1 MASAAINAAKKRKTE
16 KRELR
21 EGAIAMTMLQRS
33 SQLFG
38 FGKNSVKVLAES
50 ADGLGVDEAEGDE
63 PHHAHA
69 HPMNWRYYQEDA
81 EFVYQHIYVQ
91 VGVAMLIFA
100 NFITNIIEAQIAIN
114 GNTKYEVRVF
124 RRFEMSFF
132 VIFLMELFLN
142 MYSSWFWKFWKDSW
156 NVFDFVTVSIT
167 VLDVAG
173 LLAPDSPLRYL
184 RMMRAFRVFRL
195 FKRVKSLNKIVVS
208 LGKAMPGVMNAFL
221 ILTLVMCIYAI
232 LGYEFFHNYPCG
244 DTGGPA
250 SCAFLSKVEG
260 QWDPLTESPPP
271 IMCEKGDAP
280 GYGLL
285 TECRAQYTFGQEY
298 FGNFLKSFY
307 TLFQVLTGESW
318 SEAIARPLMEQSPGL
333 AAGYFISFIL
343 INGVVLINVVVAVL
357 LEKMVD
363 DEEEEEEE
371 EEDPAHPGEHHAHHK
386 APNIAQIYEER
397 QQERKNVEARL
408 DNLQAQMDTL
418 LKVLNAQHGGG
429 VVPLPTN
436 GNVAYDPVAGYG
448 AGGRESPTPKLVDL
462 DSP

>member
-50 ADGLGVDEAEGDE
+50 ADGLAVDEAEGDE

-124 RRFEMSFF
+124 RRFEMFFF

-418 LKVLNAQHGGG
+418 LKVLNAQHGG

-436 GNVAYDPVAGYG
+436 GNVAYDPSPAT
-448 AGGRESPTPKLVDL
+448 ARRRESPTPKLVDL